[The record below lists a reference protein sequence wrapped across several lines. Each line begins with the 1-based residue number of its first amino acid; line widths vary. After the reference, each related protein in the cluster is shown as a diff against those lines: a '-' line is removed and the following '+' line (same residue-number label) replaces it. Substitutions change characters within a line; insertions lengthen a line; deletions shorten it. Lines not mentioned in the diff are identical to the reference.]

1 MPTVVVLGAGAIG
14 GLFAGHLGAV
24 APVWVVDPW
33 AEHVAAI
40 QAAGLQL
47 ETREGTR
54 QVPVRAA
61 TDGAALAGTPVD
73 LVVVA
78 VKSTVTREAVA
89 GLAPHLRGRPVWL
102 SVQNGLGNEEV
113 IAELTGGPVLQGV
126 TLNAATVLAPGRV
139 RQELRGPTWFG
150 PHTAITL
157 EEARWVEELFGQAG
171 MEVYLEADPRG
182 AVWTKLLFNA
192 GINPITALTRLP
204 SARLVELEETR
215 ALIAAVIREGMAVA
229 EALGVALKE
238 DPIEVALRPRPA
250 GPAHFASMAQDI
262 FRGRKTEVE
271 ALNGAIVRLGEAHG
285 VPTPLNQAIF
295 ALISA
300 LEKSPWRQM
309 AIPEES

>member
-14 GLFAGHLGAV
+14 GLFAGHLGGV

-40 QAAGLQL
+40 QARGLQL

-54 QVPVRAA
+54 QVPVHAV
-61 TDGAALAGTPVD
+61 TSGAALAGTRVD

-89 GLAPHLRGRPVWL
+89 GLAPHLSGRPIWL

-150 PHTAITL
+150 PHTAITV

-215 ALIAAVIREGMAVA
+215 QLIAAVIREGMAVA
-229 EALGVALKE
+229 EALGVTLKE
-238 DPIEVALRPRPA
+238 DPVEVALRPRPA

-295 ALISA
+295 ALIRA
-300 LEKSPWRQM
+300 LEQSPWRQM

>member
-54 QVPVRAA
+54 QVPVQAA
-61 TDGAALAGTPVD
+61 TNGAAVAGTPVD

-89 GLAPHLRGRPVWL
+89 GLAPHLGGRPVWL

-150 PHTAITL
+150 PHTAITV

-229 EALGVALKE
+229 EALGVTLKE